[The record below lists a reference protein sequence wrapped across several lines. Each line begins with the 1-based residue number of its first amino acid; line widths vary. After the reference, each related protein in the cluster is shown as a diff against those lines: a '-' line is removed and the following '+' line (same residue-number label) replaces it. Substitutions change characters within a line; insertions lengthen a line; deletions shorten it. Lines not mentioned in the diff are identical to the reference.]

1 MITTRHFLAE
11 ADRAW
16 REKLVSGYSNMAE
29 REDVTLLLNSVAEG
43 GRAALDK
50 LLPLVYEE
58 LRQLA
63 EGYLTLQRK
72 VV

>member
-11 ADRAW
+11 ADRAC
-16 REKLVSGYSNMAE
+16 REKLVSGQAIMSE

-50 LLPLVYEE
+50 LLPLVY
-58 LRQLA
+58 
-63 EGYLTLQRK
+63 
-72 VV
+72 